1 MEASSNIKKG
11 FLIATVI
18 LLLVPALLIL
28 KGYWDGAFSSVIA
41 FERYIGQMGWW
52 GPIMLTLFQAF
63 QVVIPILPGM
73 LGCAVGGVVYGPVGG
88 FICNFIGISAGSIAA
103 FWLARKYGVKLVK
116 SIIKEE
122 KYEKY
127 AGWISNKKSYSLVL
141 WLMILLPFA
150 PDDFFCYFSGL
161 TKMSKKKF
169 TWIIITAK
177 PWCILLYSIL
187 FGAFSLNGGGAY
199 DWIFNYAR

>member
-1 MEASSNIKKG
+1 MEASNKKIKKG

-18 LLLVPALLIL
+18 LLLIPVVFIV
-28 KGYWDGAFSSVIA
+28 KGYIDGAFGSAVA
-41 FERYIGQMGWW
+41 FQLYIGKLGWW
-52 GPIMLTLFQAF
+52 GPITLTLFQAF
-63 QVVIPILPGM
+63 QVVIPILPGW
-73 LGCAVGGVVYGPVGG
+73 LGCAVGGVVFGPVVG

-103 FWLARKYGVKLVK
+103 FWLARKYGIKLVK
-116 SIIKEE
+116 CIIKEE

-127 AGWISNKKSYSLVL
+127 AGWISTKKSYSVVL

-161 TKMSKKKF
+161 TKMSAKKF

-177 PWCILLYSIL
+177 PWVILLYSIF
-187 FGAFSLNGGGAY
+187 FGAFALDGGRVY
-199 DWIFNYAR
+199 DWLL

>member
-1 MEASSNIKKG
+1 MEASSKINKG
-11 FLIATVI
+11 FLIATVV
-18 LLLVPALLIL
+18 LLLVPALFIL
-28 KGYWDGAFSSVIA
+28 KGYFDGAFSSMPALQI
-41 FERYIGQMGWW
+41 YIGQLGWW
-52 GPIMLTLFQAF
+52 GPITLTLFQAL
-63 QVVIPILPGM
+63 QVVVPILPGW
-73 LGCAVGGVVYGPVGG
+73 LGCAVGGVVFGPVVG

-103 FWLARKYGVKLVK
+103 FWLARKYGAKLVK
-116 SIIKEE
+116 CIIKEE

-161 TKMSKKKF
+161 TKMSAKKF

-177 PWCILLYSIL
+177 PWCILLYSIF
-187 FGAFSLNGGGAY
+187 FGAFALN
-199 DWIFNYAR
+199 